1 MYYKY
6 FRGVIKNQGTPQ
18 LNNDELTR
26 LLDIAYI
33 EGALNFLNQKRDKAP
48 NTEERHKNDVDIY
61 HLKKKLSSLLGG
73 RHGDIYPKDV
83 LNRMLVKSRS

>member
-18 LNNDELTR
+18 LNNEELTR

-33 EGALNFLNQKRDKAP
+33 EGALNFLIQKKDKALI
-48 NTEERHKNDVDIY
+48 TEQRHKNDVDIY
-61 HLKKKLSSLLGG
+61 RLKKKLSSLIGG
-73 RHGDIYPKDV
+73 QYGDEYPIDV
-83 LNRMLVKSRS
+83 LNDMLVKSRS